1 MASKT
6 VAERRESLPATELT
20 PSSLGALAAEINL
33 LHDEAE
39 RHATTAVVYAA
50 RCGDRL
56 LKAKVQ
62 VVHGQWL
69 DWLAAHC
76 KVERSQAAK
85 YMRLAREMPEL
96 LDPNGCPGIHLPGIK
111 HAIALLSADDEVK
124 AEVHSRLAAGETV
137 TVQEIER
144 LKREHSARE
153 AELQGTLSGKQAIIE
168 LLEAKLAE
176 KPKETVRDVVPEDY
190 EPSKARVT
198 ALETSI
204 EQTRQEAQTAKQRVD
219 ELREEL
225 AHRERQKTYAI
236 REGIQNGLA
245 ARQAEVDALNRAI
258 EKAEAE
264 LTDYRQRLKDRT
276 GAEHEN
282 QRLHLDT
289 EKALR
294 ELMVLGTTLNLF
306 ECEVIY
312 TINWEQLDRLT
323 QVAEAIVPLI
333 QQFKATHRQAEKPVA
348 QAA

>member
-6 VAERRESLPATELT
+6 VAARREPLPATELT

-56 LKAKVQ
+56 LKAKAQ
-62 VVHGQWL
+62 VIHGQWL

-76 KVERSQAAK
+76 KVERNQAAK

-96 LDPNGCPGIHLPGIK
+96 VDPNGCPGIHLPGIK

-176 KPKETVRDVVPEDY
+176 KPKETVREVEVAPPDY
-190 EPSKARVT
+190 ADTQHRAEQAAQLQTELDSAQAQLAQLQAEIARNT
-198 ALETSI
+198 
-204 EQTRQEAQTAKQRVD
+204 EA
-219 ELREEL
+219 
-225 AHRERQKTYAI
+225 AI
-236 REGIQNGLA
+236 RQGFQE
-245 ARQAEVDALNRAI
+245 RQAELDSLEQRKEALER
-258 EKAEAE
+258 
-264 LTDYRQRLKDRT
+264 
-276 GAEHEN
+276 
-282 QRLHLDT
+282 
-289 EKALR
+289 
-294 ELMVLGTTLNLF
+294 MVAAR
-306 ECEVIY
+306 
-312 TINWEQLDRLT
+312 LDRFSRFNATLDAN
-323 QVAEAIVPLI
+323 QEIADECAKLAVAFGGFA
-333 QQFKATHRQAEKPVA
+333 ATVSAHDIPGLEPRTRAQAERVRHLIDG
-348 QAA
+348 AAGALDLLLSLPDLPQEGEVREAP